1 MRDLRDL
8 RPEIEGQSLSRSRG
22 QLAVFGVRADD
33 RACRRHALKSH
44 TETPRHGGWNLTG
57 FHYSGF
63 LTRMNFF
70 VSEVS
75 SE

>member
-1 MRDLRDL
+1 MAVR
-8 RPEIEGQSLSRSRG
+8 LSDAF
-22 QLAVFGVRADD
+22 QFQ
-33 RACRRHALKSH
+33 
-44 TETPRHGGWNLTG
+44 WNARQVVSE
-57 FHYSGF
+57 FHSYGF